1 MPVEGRLVDAV
12 ADHRGRLLTIAELP
26 PVPGVD
32 VRERLVPGPPGG
44 PDVRVRVYRPR
55 AEQAALPAV
64 LWIHGGGF
72 CLGNVDSVHVGAA
85 QAALHARAVV
95 VAVSYRL
102 APEHPYPAGL
112 DDCWAALEWIAG
124 HPGELGADPARLA
137 VAGASSGGALAAGLT
152 LLARDRGGPA
162 LCFQHLSTPVL
173 DDRLTTA
180 SMAAYTD
187 TPVWNR
193 RLAEE
198 SWQLY
203 LGEDG
208 PRDRLP
214 VYAAPARAG
223 DLSGLPPAYVSTA
236 GLDPL
241 RDEGLSYGLRLAEA
255 GVPVELHNFPG
266 AYHAFVDG
274 VPPEEQQRIGIEHVT
289 ALRTGLHRPAADR
302 VRPAA
307 DRV

>member
-1 MPVEGRLVDAV
+1 MPVDGRLVDAI
-12 ADHRGRLLTIAELP
+12 ADHRGRLLGLGELP

-32 VRERLVPGPPGG
+32 VRELLVPGPPGG
-44 PDVRVRVYRPR
+44 PAVRVRVYRPR
-55 AEQAALPAV
+55 DAGTALPAV

-72 CLGNVDSVHVGAA
+72 CLGSVDSVHLGAA
-85 QAALHARAVV
+85 QAALYARAVV

-112 DDCWAALEWIAG
+112 DDCWAALEWAAG
-124 HPGELGADPARLA
+124 HPGELGADPDRLA

-173 DDRLTTA
+173 DDRLATA
-180 SMAAYTD
+180 SMAACTD

-203 LGEDG
+203 LGEAADRAPG
-208 PRDRLP
+208 RLP
-214 VYAAPARAG
+214 VSAAPARAA
-223 DLSGLPPAYVSTA
+223 DLAGLPPAYISTA

-241 RDEGLSYGLRLAEA
+241 RDEGLLYGLRLAQA

-266 AYHAFVDG
+266 AYHAFGGG
-274 VPPEEQQRIGIEHVT
+274 VPPEEQQRIGAEHLT
-289 ALRTGLHRPAADR
+289 ALRAGLHRPVADR
-302 VRPAA
+302 V
-307 DRV
+307 